1 MSHSRAPDALHFVAL
16 YKLLVGLLLL
26 VVALELLAL
35 IDADLTELAHQ
46 WILRFHADPDNPHMV
61 ALVARVGSLDAAG
74 LEIYSVIAGLFGNL
88 HVIEGVGL
96 WLKKHWAEYLT
107 VASTAALVPFELIEL
122 VRNQHLLE
130 LVVLTLNVAVVVFLV
145 RRLQMRRAR

>member
-1 MSHSRAPDALHFVAL
+1 M
-16 YKLLVGLLLL
+16 
-26 VVALELLAL
+26 
-35 IDADLTELAHQ
+35 
-46 WILRFHADPDNPHMV
+46 
-61 ALVARVGSLDAAG
+61 
-74 LEIYSVIAGLFGNL
+74 IAGLFGNL

-122 VRNQHLLE
+122 LRNQHLLE